1 MILFNFR
8 RRRFLRIFGGVAPVA
23 LGQDRS
29 GKNAGNLIAVSTPKI
44 PWKEQRNE
52 KTGRTFYLKNLIRDA
67 ETGMEVLLIR
77 YPAGV
82 VTPLHT
88 HPCAHGMYVLNGT
101 LTTHDGHY
109 GPGSFVWFPEG
120 EKIEHGATSG
130 TDVTVLFITNKRFG
144 IKYL

>member
-1 MILFNFR
+1 MIPFNFIR
-8 RRRFLRIFGGVAPVA
+8 RRLLRIFGGLAALA

-29 GKNAGNLIAVSTPKI
+29 GANAGKLIAISTPQI

-52 KTGRTFYLKNLIRDA
+52 KTGRSFYLKNLIRDE

-101 LTTHDGHY
+101 LTTHDGRY

-120 EKIEHGATSG
+120 GKIEHGATSV
-130 TDVTVLFITNKRFG
+130 TDVTLLFITNKQFG